1 MADIFISYS
10 KADRELAI
18 KLAAFLEAEGWTVWW
33 DKSLQSADTF
43 RDVIM
48 RELMAARAVI
58 SIWTPNSIKSDWVRA
73 EAGRAKA
80 EGTLIPVKSSDV
92 SYGDIPLPFGE
103 MHTEN
108 VTATEQI
115 RAAVVAQLSK
125 PKVEPSTFWMATRTL
140 RLQLLTWAGIVGGA
154 ITLFTNFR
162 GLISL
167 ADWARWIVIHWQE
180 WTHYLW
186 SVGFEWIGVRLP
198 HGLSPML
205 SLLMFVTLL
214 VIGTALRS
222 KHRLTKRNVGH
233 FLVHGL
239 GYLVWFFGFVY
250 VLYWFSLL
258 QFFVQLE
265 NPHVRLWAVVFVI
278 NVIPFCAI
286 VLWPNDRLQRFLM
299 FLFVFAFWLIMVFIP
314 GAAGQLSAVSD
325 SPVLFFTVWLVPGF
339 AMFVVLSFAP
349 LTAVNKR
356 LLFVAMGTLLLLAL
370 NKISVLGVQHFLE
383 APKV

>member
-108 VTATEQI
+108 VTATEQV

-125 PKVEPSTFWMATRTL
+125 PKVEPSTFWMDKNAPTSI
-140 RLQLLTWAGIVGGA
+140 ADVGWHCRRRYHA
-154 ITLFTNFR
+154 
-162 GLISL
+162 
-167 ADWARWIVIHWQE
+167 
-180 WTHYLW
+180 
-186 SVGFEWIGVRLP
+186 
-198 HGLSPML
+198 
-205 SLLMFVTLL
+205 
-214 VIGTALRS
+214 
-222 KHRLTKRNVGH
+222 
-233 FLVHGL
+233 
-239 GYLVWFFGFVY
+239 VY
-250 VLYWFSLL
+250 KL
-258 QFFVQLE
+258 
-265 NPHVRLWAVVFVI
+265 
-278 NVIPFCAI
+278 
-286 VLWPNDRLQRFLM
+286 
-299 FLFVFAFWLIMVFIP
+299 
-314 GAAGQLSAVSD
+314 
-325 SPVLFFTVWLVPGF
+325 
-339 AMFVVLSFAP
+339 
-349 LTAVNKR
+349 
-356 LLFVAMGTLLLLAL
+356 
-370 NKISVLGVQHFLE
+370 
-383 APKV
+383 